1 MSEDALVCEQTRVR
15 SEDALVC
22 EQTRVRS
29 EDALVCEQTHQ
40 NEGHSTATQL
50 KP

>member
-1 MSEDALVCEQTRVR
+1 MSEDALVCEQTRAR

>member
-1 MSEDALVCEQTRVR
+1 MSEDALVCEQTHVR